1 MMKVNSYHLTSD
13 FTFIKSFV
21 RNNNF
26 KNNNNYCF
34 YYLLYFVTFMI
45 DSDIKGSEKDAIWI
59 YPGDRIP
66 LEPAVGEGK
75 E

>member
-1 MMKVNSYHLTSD
+1 
-13 FTFIKSFV
+13 
-21 RNNNF
+21 
-26 KNNNNYCF
+26 
-34 YYLLYFVTFMI
+34 MI
-45 DSDIKGSEKDAIWI
+45 DLDIKGTEKDAIWI